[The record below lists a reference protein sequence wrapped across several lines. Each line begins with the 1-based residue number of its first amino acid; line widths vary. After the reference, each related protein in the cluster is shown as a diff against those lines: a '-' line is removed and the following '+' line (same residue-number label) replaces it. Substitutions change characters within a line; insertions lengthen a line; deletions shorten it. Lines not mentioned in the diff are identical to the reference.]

1 MNFIYPIFFTIVI
14 LVFTLLIKDFL
25 FDDRIKKI
33 NKLIP
38 GPSTIPIFGNLLKI
52 NSKDVATCFDDF
64 YKQYGKIYRLRLGNV
79 ETVVLTGGDIID
91 ECFNK
96 KHKDFLKTRY
106 VKFSRYLGKDIN
118 ILHSNGDYHFLLKG
132 ILTREITL
140 RKLNNDRMKFNKYI
154 LEMFNTIIN
163 DRENHQLNETT
174 KTTKT
179 LVKDVPNQI
188 KKLAIKAVL
197 NFTLGIEENDETCL
211 KLAIKGS
218 NVFKMAGLFIYS
230 DYLPFLFPLD
240 IKSMAKSE
248 MISSYFFINDY
259 IVKKLDQLKKKEFN
273 DNAEDDDNDGENP
286 LIENYYK
293 LFLQGSIRY
302 DSILLSIVDI
312 ILASVDTTSNTI
324 SFILARLIN
333 NPEIQNKVY
342 EEIMKND
349 IDNNSNYISFADH
362 SKYPFIISIMN
373 ETYRYYSSV
382 PMPEPNMTTED
393 IEVNGYKIAKGTQIY
408 KNLRGTHQSKEFWGE
423 DALEFK
429 PERFKTPTL
438 NQKGLFHFGA
448 GPRGCPGARFT
459 ECFFFTAMVLI
470 FKNYKLSNPNDYK
483 IDDRGEVGLAM
494 QCKPYNALF
503 EKRSY

>member
-1 MNFIYPIFFTIVI
+1 MNFIYPIFFTIII
-14 LVFTLLIKDFL
+14 LVFTLLIKDL
-25 FDDRIKKI
+25 FDKSKKI
-33 NKLIP
+33 NKLLP
-38 GPSTIPIFGNLLKI
+38 GPSTIPILGNLLQI

-96 KHKDFLKTRY
+96 KHKDFFKARY
-106 VKFSRYLGKDIN
+106 IKFSRYLGKDISL
-118 ILHSNGDYHFLLKG
+118 LHSNGDYHFLLRG

-140 RKLNNDRMKFNKYI
+140 RKLNNDRLKFKKYI
-154 LEMFNTIIN
+154 LEMFNTINNDSENNQIN
-163 DRENHQLNETT
+163 E
-174 KTTKT
+174 TTKT

-188 KKLAIKAVL
+188 KKLALKAVL
-197 NFTLGIEENDETCL
+197 NFTLGIEENDETCS
-211 KLAIKGS
+211 KLSIKSS

-240 IKSMAKSE
+240 LKSMARSE
-248 MISSYFFINDY
+248 LISSYFYINDY
-259 IVKKLDQLKKKEFN
+259 LLKKLDKLKKKEFN
-273 DNAEDDDNDGENP
+273 DDTDDDDDDDDDNDGEIP

-293 LFLQGSIRY
+293 LYLQGSIRY
-302 DSILLSIVDI
+302 ESILLPLVDI
-312 ILASVDTTSNTI
+312 ILASVDTTSITI

-333 NPEIQNKVY
+333 YPEIQDKVY

-349 IDNNSNYISFADH
+349 IDNNSNSISFADH

-373 ETYRYYSSV
+373 ETYRYYTPV
-382 PMPEPNMTTED
+382 PIPEPNMTTED

-408 KNLRGTHQSKEFWGE
+408 KNLRGTNLSKEFWGE

-448 GPRGCPGARFT
+448 GPRGCPGARYT
-459 ECFFFTAMVLI
+459 DCFIFIAMVLI

-483 IDDRGEVGLAM
+483 IDDKGDVGLAI
-494 QCKPYNALF
+494 QCKPYNAYF
-503 EKRSY
+503 EKRNN

>member
-1 MNFIYPIFFTIVI
+1 MNFIYPIFFTIII
-14 LVFTLLIKDFL
+14 LVFTLLIKDLL

-33 NKLIP
+33 NKLLP
-38 GPSTIPIFGNLLKI
+38 GPSTIPIFGNLLQI
-52 NSKDVATCFDDF
+52 NSKDVPTCFDDF

-96 KHKDFLKTRY
+96 KHKDFFKARY

-118 ILHSNGDYHFLLKG
+118 ILHSNGDYHFLLRG

-140 RKLNNDRMKFNKYI
+140 RKLNNDRLKFNKYI
-154 LEMFNTIIN
+154 SEMFNTINN
-163 DRENHQLNETT
+163 DSENHQLNES
-174 KTTKT
+174 TKT

-188 KKLAIKAVL
+188 KKLALKAVL

-240 IKSMAKSE
+240 FKTMAKSE
-248 MISSYFFINDY
+248 MISSYFFFNQY
-259 IVKKLDQLKKKEFN
+259 LAKKLDKLKKKEFN
-273 DNAEDDDNDGENP
+273 DDNVNDGENP
-286 LIENYYK
+286 LLQNYYK
-293 LFLQGSIRY
+293 LYLQGSIRY
-302 DSILLSIVDI
+302 ESILLSIVDI

-333 NPEIQNKVY
+333 NPEIQDKVY

-349 IDNNSNYISFADH
+349 IDNNSNNISFADH

-373 ETYRYYSSV
+373 ETYRYYTPV
-382 PMPEPNMTTED
+382 PIPEPNMTTED

-408 KNLRGTHQSKEFWGE
+408 KNLRGTHHSKDFWGE

-459 ECFFFTAMVLI
+459 ECFFFIAMVLI

-483 IDDRGEVGLAM
+483 IDDKGEVGLAM
-494 QCKPYNALF
+494 QCKSYNAYF
-503 EKRSY
+503 EKRSN